1 MNFKIARHQ
10 LVVLAFAV
18 ISPVVIS
25 HAASQSSLGAVAN
38 TDRVAWAQS
47 FLRAIYPDLNG
58 KNLVA
63 TIETYVQYD
72 KPGKPID
79 YWQLDVGEGT
89 KDVPLGYSA
98 GCLGHII
105 RPGDPPEK
113 PLPSPGG
120 RAPEPSQSSD
130 CKPGP
135 IIAKQYVSTGFGFD
149 DDGTLRYYVL
159 GNPSGRDAPK
169 KNEFAA
175 LVRSHSDMTETEI
188 ADALKKLGAKFGPYD
203 KDALEKKLPLAEL
216 SPLIGKLR
224 LISLSFEPL
233 AKNRQTDES
242 WPQWKAKVETISHG
256 HQKLTYEMT
265 FDRFNGD
272 LISMN
277 RLDLH

>member
-120 RAPEPSQSSD
+120 RE
-130 CKPGP
+130 
-135 IIAKQYVSTGFGFD
+135 
-149 DDGTLRYYVL
+149 
-159 GNPSGRDAPK
+159 
-169 KNEFAA
+169 
-175 LVRSHSDMTETEI
+175 
-188 ADALKKLGAKFGPYD
+188 
-203 KDALEKKLPLAEL
+203 KLPLAEL